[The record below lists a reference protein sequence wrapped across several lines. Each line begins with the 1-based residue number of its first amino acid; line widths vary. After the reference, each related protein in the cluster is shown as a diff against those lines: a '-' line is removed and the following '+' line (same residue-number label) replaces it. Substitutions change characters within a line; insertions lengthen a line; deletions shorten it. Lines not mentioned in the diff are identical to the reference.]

1 MTSDALVLDASV
13 TATWLLPDEHDD
25 ASRRAYARLRRGAVE
40 AHAPELW
47 RQISIQDGLALGFRH
62 VGRSPWIVRGLMLD
76 LELGLFGRSCR
87 GLKSLS
93 RQHGFYLFDTSS
105 GAGMITAG
113 LGENG
118 FLVDRL
124 EALTDYPDR

>member
-1 MTSDALVLDASV
+1 
-13 TATWLLPDEHDD
+13 
-25 ASRRAYARLRRGAVE
+25 
-40 AHAPELW
+40 
-47 RQISIQDGLALGFRH
+47 
-62 VGRSPWIVRGLMLD
+62 MLE
-76 LELGLFGRSCR
+76 LELGLFGRGCR